1 MADEIGVF
9 TPEQARMLWQDYLT
23 RSQLQPSSS
32 RNIRETR
39 QPYESAM
46 CKTCVLDEA
55 LDAPTNGLT
64 AAETATASVLARNS
78 SGNLVDAG
86 YNITVVN
93 RMEGVTLAQ
102 YTLCVATWLDGEWR
116 ITSADC
122 DALGDWP

>member
-23 RSQLQPSSS
+23 RSQLQPSSA
-32 RNIRETR
+32 RNMRHM
-39 QPYESAM
+39 QHPYESAM
-46 CKTCVLDEA
+46 CKTCVLDTA

-64 AAETATASVLARNS
+64 AAETAEASVVVRNS

-93 RMEGVTLAQ
+93 RSENIDLAQ
-102 YTLCVATWLDGEWR
+102 YTLCVAMWVDGEWR
-116 ITSADC
+116 IIAADC